1 MCVPVCALQGWDG
14 TPLKATDVQKAGKR
28 ERGAQLES
36 QGGGGR
42 VFGACVGRR
51 FSPGVLFHPRV
62 SRGTDGFCYRLSF
75 QGCLCSKLSY
85 KIERAYLLPGKRAD
99 LFPLLLRKIMS
110 PLGAK
115 VGAGLLIA
123 PFKRLGFPKC
133 GVPWPAGHMLSS

>member
-14 TPLKATDVQKAGKR
+14 TPLQATDVQKAGKR

-85 KIERAYLLPGKRAD
+85 KIERACLLPGKRAD
-99 LFPLLLRKIMS
+99 LFPLLLSKDNVSLGSEGGGRLANC
-110 PLGAK
+110 PL
-115 VGAGLLIA
+115 
-123 PFKRLGFPKC
+123 
-133 GVPWPAGHMLSS
+133 